1 MVILSIQKSFPK
13 DVIPHDNPWSMSL
26 RWSTGLWGEV
36 EWQEGDS
43 SSVGGSSMGESQEI
57 WENLIFQCQEFW
69 FCQNCS
75 RGWLERWELHKG
87 DTRRIG
93 RSQILK
99 IPKLFQHY
107 SERYKINLWIS
118 AARVIGTDV
127 YWRVAEYAIPKM
139 PLWHKDYFVLKAIQK
154 KQIPEK
160 LSTFLLFI

>member
-1 MVILSIQKSFPK
+1 MEHRFV
-13 DVIPHDNPWSMSL
+13 
-26 RWSTGLWGEV
+26 RWSGTGGRGFQLSWR
-36 EWQEGDS
+36 EWHGWKPRDLRESDI
-43 SSVGGSSMGESQEI
+43 SVPGV
-57 WENLIFQCQEFW
+57 W
-69 FCQNCS
+69 FCQNRS

-99 IPKLFQHY
+99 VPKWFQHY

-139 PLWHKDYFVLKAIQK
+139 PLWHKDYFVLKAIEK
-154 KQIPEK
+154 KQIPEE
-160 LSTFLLFI
+160 LSTFLLFISKTSSILALWLQIIKC